1 MRQLVRSLAGLLGAA
16 AIIGCADRESAAPN
30 ERLVGSL
37 RLKESVRETSVDW
50 ANFPRRARKDTP
62 WQSMRDDALAQAIQ
76 YAGGRAIVGIK
87 DEAALAGVDEDGR
100 VLTSPQ
106 SVAAA
111 KSLLES
117 LGGKVRR
124 VFDGLPIIVVDLPA
138 GSRVVAALRAHRLVD
153 YLEAD
158 GRGEFLSQTL
168 PWNISRVQGPQAW
181 SFGSGYGVKLL
192 ILDSGV
198 GVHQDVSPV
207 ISFRCVDPAEPP
219 TDELGHGTGV
229 AGVAA
234 AIENAYDVIGLS
246 KGVTLWSADVTV
258 TGTAYVSAAEV
269 ACAIDVGRVNGV
281 FAVNMSFFLY
291 TVSTAVNDALTVGYN
306 AGMFFA
312 AAAGNNGN
320 FAGAVEYPATQSQVV
335 AVAAVDSMNVRAPF
349 SSWGWKV
356 EISAPGVSV
365 LSTAKGPLMYLPNVT
380 ATTGTMD
387 GTSVASPHVAA
398 AAALMKSY
406 NPSWSNYNIRGR
418 LNDSAQYLGDPIYY
432 GSGLLRT
439 RDAMIVY

>member
-1 MRQLVRSLAGLLGAA
+1 VQPIAVLLGAA
-16 AIIGCADRESAAPN
+16 TILSCSTRDTVAPVEHAVEAAAVQ
-30 ERLVGSL
+30 RSVGAAG
-37 RLKESVRETSVDW
+37 VDW

-62 WQSMRDDALAQAIQ
+62 WQAMRDDALARAIKNVN
-76 YAGGRAIVGIK
+76 GRAIVGIK
-87 DEAALAGVDEDGR
+87 DESAVAGVDEDGR
-100 VLTSPQ
+100 VMASRQ
-106 SVAAA
+106 SVLAA

-117 LGGKVRR
+117 LGGKILR
-124 VFDGLPIIVVDLPA
+124 VFDGLPIIVVDLPT
-138 GSRVVAALRAHRLVD
+138 GSGIVASLRAHHLVD
-153 YLEAD
+153 YVEAD
-158 GRGEFLSQTL
+158 GRGGFDSQTL

-198 GVHQDVSPV
+198 GTHQDVSPV
-207 ISFRCVDPAEPP
+207 VSFRCVDQAEPA

-234 AIENAYDVIGLS
+234 ASENANDVVGLAKLVS
-246 KGVTLWSADVTV
+246 LWSADVTV

-281 FAVNMSFFLY
+281 FAVNMSFHLDNQ
-291 TVSTAVNDALTVGYN
+291 STAVNDAITAGYN

-312 AAAGNNGN
+312 AAAGNNGL
-320 FAGAVEYPATQSQVV
+320 FSGAIDYPATLSQVV
-335 AVAAVDSMNVRAPF
+335 AVAAVDSLNVRAGF
-349 SSWGWKV
+349 SSYGSKI

-365 LSTAKGPLMYLPNVT
+365 LSTAKGPLIYIPNVT

-406 NPSWSNYNIRGR
+406 NPSWSNNNIRAR
-418 LNDSAQYLGDPIYY
+418 LNASALYLGDATYY

-439 RDAMIVY
+439 RDAMTVY